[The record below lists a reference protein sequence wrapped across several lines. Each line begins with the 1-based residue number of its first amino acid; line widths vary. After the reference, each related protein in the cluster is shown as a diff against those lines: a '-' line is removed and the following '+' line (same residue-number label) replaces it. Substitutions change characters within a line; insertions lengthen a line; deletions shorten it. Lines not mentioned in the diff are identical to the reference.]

1 MSKNSKIVIAVLLVI
16 AVILI
21 CVFAVPKKD
30 GEEVINNT
38 QETENVVNEVENK
51 VEENTVVENKVE
63 EPVIE
68 NKTEVPEQGKV
79 SEENSDVGT
88 TDKKQQAIALV
99 KDKWGEDSTVT
110 FRCDSITNDGEYI
123 IAVVSSQTA
132 SVKNYFKVNLEA
144 GTVEIDY

>member
-68 NKTEVPEQGKV
+68 NKTEVPEQGNV
-79 SEENSDVGT
+79 YEQDNDIGS

>member
-79 SEENSDVGT
+79 YEENSDVGT